1 MDLMGLVLSLVSG
14 IVGGNVAGAA
24 MQDKS
29 LGAVGNSIAGLLG
42 GGAGSMI
49 LQAFGLLSAS
59 GAGGGM
65 DLGSL
70 VGNIAGGGVGG
81 ALVLLIVSLIKGA
94 TAKA

>member
-1 MDLMGLVLSLVSG
+1 
-14 IVGGNVAGAA
+14 
-24 MQDKS
+24 
-29 LGAVGNSIAGLLG
+29 
-42 GGAGSMI
+42 
-49 LQAFGLLSAS
+49 
-59 GAGGGM
+59 M

>member
-1 MDLMGLVLSLVSG
+1 
-14 IVGGNVAGAA
+14 

-49 LQAFGLLSAS
+49 LQALGLLSAS

>member
-1 MDLMGLVLSLVSG
+1 
-14 IVGGNVAGAA
+14 

-49 LQAFGLLSAS
+49 LQALGLLSGS
-59 GAGGGM
+59 GAGGSM

-81 ALVLLIVSLIKGA
+81 ALVLLIVSLIRGA